1 MPRVNIKGVGMVDM
15 PDGMSREQMRML
27 LAQKYSTPMSQSVSD
42 RLSVQPTAG
51 PVERSFSEMLSD
63 SIGDTLYDTGV
74 ISDRYRARDTGRT
87 LGTMAEFAPPVAS
100 AMAGDAFGQ
109 EVKQGDYI
117 GAGISALEGSLE
129 ANPIANTVGGALLS
143 VAPAIAKGK
152 GFLFDPKNPEPQ
164 DLSSKTFYHGTS
176 DVIES
181 PSLDKTQ
188 TRDAGLLGEGFYA
201 TESPVIASSYA
212 DMSTPTSKF
221 EGEFQSPNVHP
232 FDVSAKNTL
241 ILSPEEG
248 RNIKKFIKANPTRAK
263 ELTDNLKQR
272 GYDSIA
278 ISDGDVVQEINVFD
292 PSNVSSK
299 FDSLIDSIGE
309 QDLYKATNIS
319 ERGLQTAE
327 ELGGMPAPSLAVASS
342 KYPFESY
349 GDISLVA
356 QKDAFAKDPTFQ
368 ADVYSPRFPKPD
380 LTVPRSTVKAEEA
393 RLIDMVG
400 EDYSP
405 DIPSQLSSE
414 DDLYNIPAYTAEF
427 AKMKGIDIEP
437 EVNSEK
443 ADEFINLFGSDI
455 DSQLRGYDDVD
466 DAFNDR
472 AKTYLARRMSEK
484 TKPIDEAIAVVDD
497 QDMLES
503 LEAERQ
509 RVIKRSQGYFTDGK
523 LNEKGKRVIAQDY
536 SKAKSDATFN
546 PRFKRDELQKEIRD
560 AGLID
565 EYNEFINQ
573 KMADLNP
580 DKTFFNQPKFQKTG
594 DRQDLAYNMNNAL
607 KLMKSQ
613 PLRGGEGF
621 SYGLG
626 NVRAEVAPR
635 LKNLSEIQDKRGLIV
650 AQDEFM
656 GEKDTFEQGMFDLYN
671 DIDIDIG
678 ELDFAQDLADY
689 AGGRDSYIKDLDPED
704 LAKVDDYLNSLQ
716 DMPTE
721 YFEIKPM
728 RKVDLNEFYGA
739 VVPKGTSAKVKN
751 QLESY
756 GLKVVEYKDDRRDAI
771 KELNKMS
778 GGQIMFSAG
787 GVGLITA
794 SHMDDEEAEL

>member
-1 MPRVNIKGVGMVDM
+1 MVKGFGEVDF
-15 PDGMSREQMRML
+15 PDGMSTDDMRRV
-27 LAQKYSTPMSQSVSD
+27 LAQKYSTPSSQAVSD
-42 RLSVQPTAG
+42 RLSIQPTAS
-51 PVERSFSEMLSD
+51 PVERTFSEMLSD
-63 SIGDTLYDTGV
+63 KVGDTLYDTGV

-100 AMAGDAFGQ
+100 AMAGDAFGG
-109 EVKQGDYI
+109 EVKQGDYL
-117 GAGISALEGSLE
+117 GAGLSALEGSLE
-129 ANPIANTVGGALLS
+129 ANPVAGALAS
-143 VAPAIAKGK
+143 VVPAVAKK
-152 GFLFDPKNPEPQ
+152 
-164 DLSSKTFYHGTS
+164 SK
-176 DVIES
+176 
-181 PSLDKTQ
+181 
-188 TRDAGLLGEGFYA
+188 GLL
-201 TESPVIASSYA
+201 
-212 DMSTPTSKF
+212 D
-221 EGEFQSPNVHP
+221 NV
-232 FDVSAKNTL
+232 
-241 ILSPEEG
+241 G
-248 RNIKKFIKANPTRAK
+248 
-263 ELTDNLKQR
+263 
-272 GYDSIA
+272 
-278 ISDGDVVQEINVFD
+278 
-292 PSNVSSK
+292 
-299 FDSLIDSIGE
+299 
-309 QDLYKATNIS
+309 DLYKATNIS
-319 ERGLQTAE
+319 ERGIQTAE

-380 LTVPRSTVKAEEA
+380 LTVPRKTAKAEEA
-393 RLIDMVG
+393 RLIDMIG

-405 DIPSQLSSE
+405 NIPSQLGSE

-427 AKMKGIDIEP
+427 AKIKGIDITP

-443 ADEFINLFGSDI
+443 VDEFIDLFGSDI
-455 DSQLRGYDDVD
+455 DSQLRGYNEVD
-466 DAFNDR
+466 DAFNGK
-472 AKTYLARRMSEK
+472 AKKYLAQRMSEK
-484 TKPIDEAIAVVDD
+484 TRPFDEAMAMVDD
-497 QDMLES
+497 KDMLQS

-523 LNEKGKRVIAQDY
+523 LNEKGKRIIAQDY

-565 EYNEFINQ
+565 EYGEFINQ
-573 KMADLNP
+573 KMADLDP
-580 DKTFFNQPKFQKTG
+580 KKTFFNQPKFQKTG

-626 NVRAEVAPR
+626 NVRAEVAPK

-671 DIDIDIG
+671 DINIDVG
-678 ELDFAQDLADY
+678 EFDFAQDLADY
-689 AGGRDSYIKDLDPED
+689 AGGRDSVVKDLDPKD
-704 LAKVDDYLNSLQ
+704 LAKVDDYLSSLQ

-728 RKVDLNEFYGA
+728 RKVSLNEFYGA

-794 SHMDDEEAEL
+794 SQMDDEEAEL

>member
-1 MPRVNIKGVGMVDM
+1 MVKGFGEVDL
-15 PDGMSREQMRML
+15 PDGMSQEQMR
-27 LAQKYSTPMSQSVSD
+27 LALRQMYPTSARQSATDALTPIQTAD
-42 RLSVQPTAG
+42 TYEPTL
-51 PVERSFSEMLSD
+51 SEMIS
-63 SIGDTLYDTGV
+63 SGIGETLYDTGIV
-74 ISDRYRARDTGRT
+74 SDRYRAMETGRS
-87 LGTMAEFAPPVAS
+87 LGDIASYIPPVA
-100 AMAGDAFGQ
+100 AAIAGDAFGR
-109 EVKQGDYI
+109 ELKQGDYLGAAGSAIEGALEVNPVGDAI
-117 GAGISALEGSLE
+117 GAG
-129 ANPIANTVGGALLS
+129 VGALAS
-143 VAPAIAKGK
+143 VVPVVAKKSK
-152 GFLFDPKNPEPQ
+152 G
-164 DLSSKTFYHGTS
+164 
-176 DVIES
+176 
-181 PSLDKTQ
+181 
-188 TRDAGLLGEGFYA
+188 
-201 TESPVIASSYA
+201 
-212 DMSTPTSKF
+212 
-221 EGEFQSPNVHP
+221 
-232 FDVSAKNTL
+232 
-241 ILSPEEG
+241 
-248 RNIKKFIKANPTRAK
+248 
-263 ELTDNLKQR
+263 
-272 GYDSIA
+272 
-278 ISDGDVVQEINVFD
+278 
-292 PSNVSSK
+292 
-299 FDSLIDSIGE
+299 LIDEITDR
-309 QDLYKATNIS
+309 DLYKATNIN

-342 KYPFESY
+342 KYPFENY

-443 ADEFINLFGSDI
+443 VDEFIDLFGSDI
-455 DSQLRGYDDVD
+455 DSQLRGYNEVD

-472 AKTYLARRMSEK
+472 AKKYLAQRMSEK
-484 TKPIDEAIAVVDD
+484 TKPIDKAIAVVDD
-497 QDMLES
+497 QDILES
-503 LEAERQ
+503 LKDRKQ
-509 RVIKRSQGYFTDGK
+509 SILKRSQGYFTDGK

-546 PRFKRDELQKEIRD
+546 PRFKRDELQKQIRD

-573 KMADLNP
+573 KMTDLDPN
-580 DKTFFNQPKFQKTG
+580 KTFFNQPKFQKTG

-678 ELDFAQDLADY
+678 ELDFAEDLADY

-794 SHMDDEEAEL
+794 SQMDDEEAEL